1 MKLYKYCIAIFLFL
15 FIMIYSCKEGCR
27 MRFEYLNSIS
37 LNKNGIHVDVYTHD
51 NSFKIEQIITNKI
64 LDSKQ
69 KTIDSLI
76 IEGFNIED
84 SMWSYA
90 YPCMEYIKCLEYKK
104 LYPKVE
110 CKCDKNDRDC

>member
-1 MKLYKYCIAIFLFL
+1 MWFRIKIIAIVLFFL
-15 FIMIYSCKEGCR
+15 ITMNSCKEGCR

-76 IEGFNIED
+76 SEGYVIED
-84 SMWSYA
+84 TMWSFA
-90 YPCMEYIKCLEYKK
+90 YPCMEYVKCIEYKK
-104 LYPKVE
+104 LNPKVE
-110 CKCDKNDRDC
+110 CKCDKNDKDC